1 MFRERGIHSV
11 SVRPG
16 WWFHSFVFCVRVDL
30 GGIAIAKESWRILA
44 K

>member
-11 SVRPG
+11 LVRLG
-16 WWFHSFVFCVRVDL
+16 WWFRNFVFCVRVDL
-30 GGIAIAKESWRILA
+30 GGIAIVKESWGILA